1 MIKTHKIRLNPSET
15 QKLYFRKACGT
26 RRFVYNWGLSEW
38 KRQYEAGEKPTAVAL
53 KKQFNSIKK
62 AQFAWV
68 YEVTKCAVEGAFAD
82 LGDAFQ
88 RFFKKQNAYPKFKKK
103 GKSRDSFYIAN
114 DKFKLRGNTII
125 LPHIGQ
131 VNLTEPLRFMGKIMS
146 AAISRTAEWW
156 FVSISVETNDEPPMP
171 APQQAVGID
180 LGLNRLATLSDGT
193 VFENQKPLRHLLR
206 KVIRLSKD
214 LSRKQKGS
222 KNREKAKLKLA
233 RLHYQIRCKREDFL
247 HKATTEIAA
256 NFGFVAL
263 EDLNLKG
270 MMQNRKLSLS
280 LGDASLGKFEQFL
293 TSKLLNRN
301 AIVQY
306 VGRFYPSTKTCHACG
321 NVKQEMALSER
332 EYHCEQC
339 GMVCNRDYN
348 ASLNILHERLSLFAS
363 N

>member
-1 MIKTHKIRLNPSET
+1 MIKTHKLRLNPSEE

-26 RRFVYNWGLSEW
+26 RRFVYNWGLAEW
-38 KRQYEAGEKPTAVAL
+38 KRQYEAGEKPSAMAL

-62 AQFAWV
+62 AQFVWV

-82 LGDAFQ
+82 LADAFQ

-114 DKFKLRGNTII
+114 DKFKLDGNTIT

-131 VNLTEPLRFMGKIMS
+131 VNMTEPLRFLGKMMS
-146 AAISRTAEWW
+146 ATVSRTADWW
-156 FVSISVETNDEPPMP
+156 FVSIFVDISDTPMP
-171 APQQAVGID
+171 ASQQAVGID

-206 KVIRLSKD
+206 KVKRLSKD
-214 LSRKQKGS
+214 LSRKQKDS
-222 KNREKAKLKLA
+222 KNRAKAKLKLA

-247 HKATTEIAA
+247 HKATTEIAG

-263 EDLNLKG
+263 ENLNVKG
-270 MMQNRKLSLS
+270 MMQNHKLALS
-280 LGDASLGKFEQFL
+280 FGDASLGTFEQFL
-293 TSKLLNRN
+293 TSKLLSRN
-301 AIVQY
+301 AVVQQ
-306 VGRFYPSTKTCHACG
+306 VGRFYPSSKTCHACG
-321 NVKQEMALSER
+321 NVKQELALSER

-339 GMVCNRDYN
+339 GMVCDRDYN
-348 ASLNILHERLSLFAS
+348 ASINILHEGLRLVGAS
-363 N
+363 